1 MPNIFYMFIGAAI
14 ALNTISIINIT
25 WNGSSRNI
33 IKSAIE
39 TCEKDLPRNKHCKII
54 GVVDET

>member
-1 MPNIFYMFIGAAI
+1 MPNLFYFFIGVAVT
-14 ALNTISIINIT
+14 LNIINIININ
-25 WNGSSRNI
+25 WDESSRNI

-54 GVVDET
+54 GVVDES